1 VAETRH
7 IFIQLWQ
14 RLREDSGQDL
24 VEYMLLTS
32 LISVGIVA
40 VSQPL
45 AAKVLSFFVLAT
57 KLF

>member
-1 VAETRH
+1 MAETRH

-32 LISVGIVA
+32 LISVGIVT